1 MMQWLHQLRI
11 RVFPMTQAQAQQHVD
26 TIDQALA
33 KLRAEIAALPA
44 QERDV
49 RAADVQALIAEHAH
63 ARNVLSDKLDDRR
76 ER

>member
-1 MMQWLHQLRI
+1 MQWLHQLRI
-11 RVFPMTQAQAQQHVD
+11 RLFPVTQAAAQQRVD
-26 TIDQALA
+26 VLDQALA
-33 KLRAEIAALPA
+33 ELRAKVAALPP

-49 RAADVQALIAEHAH
+49 RAAEVQALIAEQAH

>member
-1 MMQWLHQLRI
+1 MRWLHRLRI
-11 RVFPMTQAQAQQHVD
+11 RLFPVTSASAQQQVD

-33 KLRAEIAALPA
+33 DLRAEIAALPA
-44 QERDV
+44 HERGI
-49 RAADVQALIAEHAH
+49 RAAEVQALIAEQAH

>member
-1 MMQWLHQLRI
+1 MRWLHRLRI
-11 RVFPMTQAQAQQHVD
+11 RLFPMTYAAAQQHVD
-26 TIDQALA
+26 TIDRALA
-33 KLRAEIAALPA
+33 DLRAEVVALPA

-49 RAADVQALIAEHAH
+49 RAADVQALIVEQAH

>member
-1 MMQWLHQLRI
+1 MRWLHRLRI
-11 RVFPMTQAQAQQHVD
+11 RLFPVTYAAAQQHVD
-26 TIDQALA
+26 TIDQELA
-33 KLRAEIAALPA
+33 ELRAKVAALPA

-49 RAADVQALIAEHAH
+49 RAADVQALIAEQAH